1 MKEYGGMEAW
11 GIFFGSFMIGFSG
24 AMMPGPMLGVT
35 IDGSLKRGFLAG
47 PLVVLGHGILELLLV
62 IVMAFGLR
70 DLFENPKIAGLI
82 GLIGGGFLAWMGYG
96 MVKSAIQKKVTLN
109 GSNNNSFSMGNLV
122 WAGIIVSITNPYFI
136 MWWASTGMELIRQ
149 AYAVGLAGVAL
160 FYIGHIMSD
169 LVWYS
174 AVSAGVSRGKRFIS
188 DNAYRWVIFALGI
201 FLIGFSLCFISS
213 GIKML
218 I

>member
-1 MKEYGGMEAW
+1 
-11 GIFFGSFMIGFSG
+11 
-24 AMMPGPMLGVT
+24 
-35 IDGSLKRGFLAG
+35 
-47 PLVVLGHGILELLLV
+47 
-62 IVMAFGLR
+62 
-70 DLFENPKIAGLI
+70 
-82 GLIGGGFLAWMGYG
+82 MGYG

-149 AYAVGLAGVAL
+149 AYAVGLAGVA

-188 DNAYRWVIFALGI
+188 DNAYRWVIFCIGYI
-201 FLIGFSLCFISS
+201 FDWIFPVFISS

>member
-1 MKEYGGMEAW
+1 MEAW
-11 GIFFGSFMIGFSG
+11 GIFLSSFMIGFSG

-35 IDGSLKRGFLAG
+35 IDGSLKRGYLAG
-47 PLVVLGHGILELLLV
+47 PLVVLGHGILELFLV

-82 GLIGGGFLAWMGYG
+82 GLVGGGFLAWMGYG
-96 MVKSAIQKKVTLN
+96 MVRSAIQKNITLS
-109 GSNNNSFSMGNLV
+109 GSNRKGFSMKSLV
-122 WAGIIVSITNPYFI
+122 WAGIIVSLTNPYFI

-149 AYAVGLAGVAL
+149 AYIVGLAGVAF
-160 FYIGHIMSD
+160 FYVGHIMSD
-169 LVWYS
+169 FVWYS
-174 AVSAGVSRGKRFIS
+174 AVSLGVSRGKKFIS
-188 DNAYRWVIFALGI
+188 DAAYRWVIFVLGI
-201 FLIGFSLCFISS
+201 FLIGFSLYFITS